1 MADDRE
7 APCLAFAVSS
17 TESPFPA
24 AEGPDDAR
32 ADAQRAALLHAL
44 SRADPAGRAI
54 DPHAL
59 QAAREARALADQLGD
74 ARAAALAGAWAC
86 VHAFRRGDYATVVA
100 EARPA
105 LALLPDQ
112 GLMAEQRE
120 LLRALAMSANELGR
134 FDLALEAA
142 QELIQRAIDAG
153 DSGAILAAH
162 FVLAACLDR
171 MGDSWQARRVLQV
184 ALEEGHDAPDRER
197 MIVANG
203 LMATSLGIYHRQ
215 RDIAGAAAQRELLEY
230 ALQRGIEARSLLRR
244 VEDAV
249 YSVTVRGNLG
259 EVLLHLGQLDDAGE
273 LLQGALRDGRKRG
286 LQAHVWRI
294 SASLAEWLLASGRG
308 SEALAESVSL
318 LQALGESG
326 PLETLIRLHQAAA
339 RAHKLLGHWAEALS
353 HFEAA
358 ERLDRRRTNM
368 QLQSQSRL
376 FVTRGEVERARRE
389 ASRQRARAAELAEQ
403 SLRDPLTGIGN
414 RRHLDQRLPVLLEQ
428 AQAEGRPLT
437 LALLDVDHFK
447 QINDRLGHPMGDR
460 VLVALAQ
467 LLAESVRGD
476 DVLARMGGE
485 EFAIVLPDMPQER
498 AMEVCQRL
506 AQRIREH
513 RWPRGGPDQVTV
525 CIGVCATVD
534 TYDPT
539 VLIQRADEA
548 LYDAKR
554 SGRDRVV
561 VYGGVNPA

>member
-1 MADDRE
+1 
-7 APCLAFAVSS
+7 
-17 TESPFPA
+17 
-24 AEGPDDAR
+24 
-32 ADAQRAALLHAL
+32 
-44 SRADPAGRAI
+44 
-54 DPHAL
+54 
-59 QAAREARALADQLGD
+59 
-74 ARAAALAGAWAC
+74 
-86 VHAFRRGDYATVVA
+86 
-100 EARPA
+100 
-105 LALLPDQ
+105 
-112 GLMAEQRE
+112 MAEQRE

>member
-1 MADDRE
+1 MADDHE
-7 APCLAFAVSS
+7 APRLAFAV
-17 TESPFPA
+17 PAIDAPHPA
-24 AEGPDDAR
+24 ADGSDADR
-32 ADAQRAALLHAL
+32 VLAQRSALSHAL
-44 SRADPAGRAI
+44 SRADPSGLAT

-59 QAAREARALADQLGD
+59 QAAREAQALAEELGD
-74 ARAAALAGAWAC
+74 ARAAALAGAWAGL
-86 VHAFRRGDYATVVA
+86 HAFRQGDYATVVA
-100 EARPA
+100 EARAA
-105 LALLPDQ
+105 LALLPAQ

-142 QELIQRAIDAG
+142 QELVQRAIDAG

-203 LMATSLGIYHRQ
+203 LMATTLGIYHRQ

-294 SASLAEWLLASGRG
+294 SASLAEWLLASGRAG
-308 SEALAESVSL
+308 ESLAESVSL
-318 LQALGESG
+318 REALGESG

-428 AQAEGRPLT
+428 ARSEGRPLT

-447 QINDRLGHPMGDR
+447 QINDRFGHPLGDR
-460 VLVALAQ
+460 VLLALAQ

-485 EFAIVLPDMPQER
+485 EFAIVLPDMPRSRRRPLADHHRGR
-498 AMEVCQRL
+498 ARPAVGREVGPVREAPRL
-506 AQRIREH
+506 GRVAA
-513 RWPRGGPDQVTV
+513 RWAFRPGAAR
-525 CIGVCATVD
+525 
-534 TYDPT
+534 
-539 VLIQRADEA
+539 
-548 LYDAKR
+548 
-554 SGRDRVV
+554 
-561 VYGGVNPA
+561 